1 MQQGDRSESVSKGY
15 SLNALFITM
24 KDVFAP
30 SNNTESHGL
39 VRITRLEGAGSSHF
53 QSLG

>member
-15 SLNALFITM
+15 SLNVLFITM

-30 SNNTESHGL
+30 SNSTESHGS
-39 VRITRLEGAGSSHF
+39 VWVTRLEGSGWSHF